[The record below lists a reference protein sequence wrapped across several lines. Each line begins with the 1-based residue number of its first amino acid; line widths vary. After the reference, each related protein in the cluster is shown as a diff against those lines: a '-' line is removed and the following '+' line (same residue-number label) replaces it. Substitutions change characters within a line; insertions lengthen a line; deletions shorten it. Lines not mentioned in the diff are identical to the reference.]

1 MEEKLYNIAEAAE
14 MLGVSKNTLRNW
26 DKSGVFKPV
35 LTYGNHRRYKMSD
48 ILTFQKEGA
57 KKDEKI

>member
-1 MEEKLYNIAEAAE
+1 MEEKLINIKTAAE
-14 MLGVSKNTLRNW
+14 LLGVSPATLRNW
-26 DKSGVFKPV
+26 DRDGVFKPV